1 MSLAFYYFQ
10 RFDSDIWEFVIHS
23 LKKKEEKKVQK
34 GEVGRTE
41 QEVEKNEKNGISMNK
56 VAIKPPSYNY

>member
-10 RFDSDIWEFVIHS
+10 HFDSDIWEFVIHS

-41 QEVEKNEKNGISMNK
+41 QEVEKNEKNEKEN
-56 VAIKPPSYNY
+56 